1 MQESW
6 ARTALHVQK
15 TAVPMWLE
23 GKEGITSD
31 NGRRC
36 GQRGNPVKDHIVLS
50 LVGCDS
56 NFTVGYEGDRWE
68 STGCLKVH
76 LIILQIKIKE
86 GKKLSVQKIGMLK
99 QKTCPLPQLVL
110 EILPVLCYKLW
121 GFLMPKLFVT

>member
-1 MQESW
+1 MQEAW

-15 TAVPMWLE
+15 IAIPMWLE

-36 GQRGNPVKDHIVLS
+36 GQRGSPVKDHTVLS

-76 LIILQIKIKE
+76 LIIIQIKIN
-86 GKKLSVQKIGMLK
+86 
-99 QKTCPLPQLVL
+99 
-110 EILPVLCYKLW
+110 
-121 GFLMPKLFVT
+121 